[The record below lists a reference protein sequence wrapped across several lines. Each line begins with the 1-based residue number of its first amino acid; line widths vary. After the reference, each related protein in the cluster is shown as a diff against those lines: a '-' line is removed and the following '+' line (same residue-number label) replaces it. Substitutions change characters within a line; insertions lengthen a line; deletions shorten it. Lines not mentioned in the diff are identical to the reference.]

1 MEIFVGVEAFAGL
14 CCIISEIL
22 MIISI
27 HVYEKKDSKLD
38 ATKAKNTLES
48 SALPATL
55 EKIDIKTT
63 SAETEKEKKK
73 AKQCPLLR
81 KENLSTTVHQLHALV
96 ITVLVANMHY
106 LPFLGIVPVFFTAGM
121 SVTETLSH
129 WFAACVSIGVYTL
142 AFAFFKAR

>member
-27 HVYEKKDSKLD
+27 HVYEKKDNKLD
-38 ATKAKNTLES
+38 ATKIKNTLES
-48 SALPATL
+48 SAVSATL
-55 EKIDIKTT
+55 EKVDIKTT
-63 SAETEKEKKK
+63 SAEKEKEK

>member
-14 CCIISEIL
+14 CCIISEVL

-27 HVYEKKDSKLD
+27 HVYEKKDKALD
-38 ATKAKNTLES
+38 AAKEAKNTLVFS
-48 SALPATL
+48 SLPA
-55 EKIDIKTT
+55 EVGKPDVKTT
-63 SAETEKEKKK
+63 NEEK
-73 AKQCPLLR
+73 AKQCPLL
-81 KENLSTTVHQLHALV
+81 KESLSTTVHQLHALV

-121 SVTETLSH
+121 SVKETLTH
-129 WFAACVSIGVYTL
+129 WFAACVSIGIYTL

>member
-27 HVYEKKDSKLD
+27 HVYEKKDKRLD
-38 ATKAKNTLES
+38 ATKAKNTIES
-48 SALPATL
+48 STLPATL
-55 EKIDIKTT
+55 DKVDIKTIN
-63 SAETEKEKKK
+63 EKKEKEMEKP
-73 AKQCPLLR
+73 KQCPLLQ